1 MSVAVQPINS
11 ESCIKLGRRE
21 KGREGKRKG
30 GGGGGEKE
38 GGGKEGR

>member
-1 MSVAVQPINS
+1 MSLAVQSINS

-21 KGREGKRKG
+21 EGREGKRK
-30 GGGGGEKE
+30 GGGGEKE